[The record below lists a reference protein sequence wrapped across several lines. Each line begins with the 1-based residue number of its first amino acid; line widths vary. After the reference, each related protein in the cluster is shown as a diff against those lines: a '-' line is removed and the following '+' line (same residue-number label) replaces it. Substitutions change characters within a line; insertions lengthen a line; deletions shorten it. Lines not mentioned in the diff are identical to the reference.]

1 MLEKKKSK
9 IQQLLNFF
17 LPFSAH
23 LTTETQ
29 SIVCEIISNN
39 KSINGS
45 QLIEARTTFRRRG
58 PGIESR
64 FQNYKSSS
72 NLSQTISETT
82 SIASTD
88 ISTTSSKFNKNAS
101 ASPYAGKYKTLVPS
115 GIKVID
121 QSSNKSSHALNRSLP
136 SSSNKFSLAS
146 SIKNYNK
153 NKSNNSLRSS
163 SYVSSKN
170 SQITNSTNNS
180 KSSSPRDDITSNPYF
195 PSNNG
200 SNLVDSKLNDRTRE
214 FSPNPNFINTAS
226 TYNNSNNNNPFFNET
241 TTTSSVQ
248 TNDNVSSFKSRLPRS
263 NSNVSQGSVGIIE
276 FPRSHS
282 RSRIPTKTT
291 SSGGSR
297 PESRCS
303 GLSK

>member
-1 MLEKKKSK
+1 M
-9 IQQLLNFF
+9 
-17 LPFSAH
+17 
-23 LTTETQ
+23 
-29 SIVCEIISNN
+29 
-39 KSINGS
+39 G
-45 QLIEARTTFRRRG
+45 
-58 PGIESR
+58 
-64 FQNYKSSS
+64 
-72 NLSQTISETT
+72 
-82 SIASTD
+82 
-88 ISTTSSKFNKNAS
+88 
-101 ASPYAGKYKTLVPS
+101 VPS

-153 NKSNNSLRSS
+153 NKSNNSLRS
-163 SYVSSKN
+163 
-170 SQITNSTNNS
+170 
-180 KSSSPRDDITSNPYF
+180 
-195 PSNNG
+195 
-200 SNLVDSKLNDRTRE
+200 
-214 FSPNPNFINTAS
+214 S

>member
-1 MLEKKKSK
+1 MHTYG
-9 IQQLLNFF
+9 FF
-17 LPFSAH
+17 LFSFSAH

-58 PGIESR
+58 PGIDSR
-64 FQNYKSSS
+64 FSNYKSSS

-88 ISTTSSKFNKNAS
+88 ISTTSSKFNKNTS

-115 GIKVID
+115 GVKVID
-121 QSSNKSSHALNRSLP
+121 QSSSNKSSHALNRSLP
-136 SSSNKFSLAS
+136 SSSNHKFSLAS
-146 SIKNYNK
+146 SIKNYNIK
-153 NKSNNSLRSS
+153 NKSNNTNSLRSS

-180 KSSSPRDDITSNPYF
+180 KSSSPRDDITSNPYS

-200 SNLVDSKLNDRTRE
+200 SNLVDSKLNDRTKE
-214 FSPNPNFINTAS
+214 FSPNPDFINTAS
-226 TYNNSNNNNPFFNET
+226 TYNNSNNNNNPFFNET
-241 TTTSSVQ
+241 TTNSSVQ

-263 NSNVSQGSVGIIE
+263 SSNVSQGSVGILE